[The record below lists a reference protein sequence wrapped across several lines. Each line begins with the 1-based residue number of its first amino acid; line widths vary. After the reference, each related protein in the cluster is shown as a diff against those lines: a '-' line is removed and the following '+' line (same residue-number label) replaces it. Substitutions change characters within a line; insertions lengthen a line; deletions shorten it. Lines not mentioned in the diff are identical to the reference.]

1 MNSVLT
7 QDKTLLTALELIDK
21 SGRETNLS
29 PDKIYQAKK
38 ALLLRFEGKSE
49 TCAFYPRKRYANK

>member
-38 ALLLRFEGKSE
+38 ALLLKFEGKSE

>member
-7 QDKTLLTALELIDK
+7 HDKTILTALELIDK

-49 TCAFYPRKRYANK
+49 TCQFFARRG

>member
-7 QDKTLLTALELIDK
+7 QDKTLLTALNLIVK
-21 SGRETNLS
+21 TGRETNLA

-38 ALLLRFEGKSE
+38 VLLLRFERKVS

>member
-7 QDKTLLTALELIDK
+7 HDKTILTALKLIDK

-38 ALLLRFEGKSE
+38 IFKK
-49 TCAFYPRKRYANK
+49 F

>member
-1 MNSVLT
+1 MTSVLT